1 MGKAIKDKV
10 ETPTVEE
17 IKNVEVPENAEE
29 ITEAE
34 AEELKAKAEE
44 QNQPII
50 EEPAPEVE
58 KPKEE
63 PKAEK
68 EEPKAE
74 KEEPKAE
81 KEEGEWLV
89 ETPNPSYTGLNVTIE
104 FKNGKGTTKNK
115 VVAEHFEAKGYKVTK
130 L

>member
-1 MGKAIKDKV
+1 MDKAIKDK
-10 ETPTVEE
+10 EE
-17 IKNVEVPENAEE
+17 LKNIVVPANAEE

-58 KPKEE
+58 KP
-63 PKAEK
+63 K

>member
-10 ETPTVEE
+10 ETQTVEE

-58 KPKEE
+58 KPK
-63 PKAEK
+63 AEK
-68 EEPKAE
+68 EEC
-74 KEEPKAE
+74 
-81 KEEGEWLV
+81 EWLV

-115 VVAEHFEAKGYKVTK
+115 VVAEYFENKGYKVTK

>member
-34 AEELKAKAEE
+34 GEELKAKAEE

-50 EEPAPEVE
+50 EEPALEV
-58 KPKEE
+58 EE
-63 PKAEK
+63 PKE
-68 EEPKAE
+68 
-74 KEEPKAE
+74 E

>member
-17 IKNVEVPENAEE
+17 MKKVKVPENAEE

-44 QNQPII
+44 QKQPVI
-50 EEPAPEVE
+50 EEPAPKVE
-58 KPKEE
+58 EAKE
-63 PKAEK
+63 
-68 EEPKAE
+68 
-74 KEEPKAE
+74 E

-89 ETPNPSYTGLNVTIE
+89 ETPNPSYTGLNITIE

-115 VVAEHFEAKGYKVTK
+115 VVADHFKAKGYKVTK

>member
-10 ETPTVEE
+10 ETSTVEE
-17 IKNVEVPENAEE
+17 IKNVEVHENAEE

-58 KPKEE
+58 EPKEE
-63 PKAEK
+63 P
-68 EEPKAE
+68 
-74 KEEPKAE
+74 

-115 VVAEHFEAKGYKVTK
+115 VVAEYFEAKGYKVTK

>member
-50 EEPAPEVE
+50 EEPAPEEKEVIVAGDGGVHVVE
-58 KPKEE
+58 K
-63 PKAEK
+63 
-68 EEPKAE
+68 
-74 KEEPKAE
+74 E

-115 VVAEHFEAKGYKVTK
+115 VVAEHFKAKGYKVTK

>member
-29 ITEAE
+29 
-34 AEELKAKAEE
+34 LKAKAEE
-44 QNQPII
+44 QNEPII
-50 EEPAPEVE
+50 EKPAPKV
-58 KPKEE
+58 
-63 PKAEK
+63 
-68 EEPKAE
+68 
-74 KEEPKAE
+74 EEPKAE

>member
-17 IKNVEVPENAEE
+17 IKNVEVPENTEE

-63 PKAEK
+63 PKS
-68 EEPKAE
+68 E

>member
-1 MGKAIKDKV
+1 MGKAIKDK
-10 ETPTVEE
+10 EE
-17 IKNVEVPENAEE
+17 LKNIEVPKNAEE

-34 AEELKAKAEE
+34 AEELKSKAEE
-44 QNQPII
+44 QNQPVI
-50 EEPAPEVE
+50 EEPTPKVE
-58 KPKEE
+58 EAKE
-63 PKAEK
+63 
-68 EEPKAE
+68 
-74 KEEPKAE
+74 E

-115 VVAEHFEAKGYKVTK
+115 VVAEYFEAKGYKVTK

>member
-17 IKNVEVPENAEE
+17 IKNVEV
-29 ITEAE
+29 
-34 AEELKAKAEE
+34 
-44 QNQPII
+44 
-50 EEPAPEVE
+50 E

-63 PKAEK
+63 PKE
-68 EEPKAE
+68 
-74 KEEPKAE
+74 E

>member
-17 IKNVEVPENAEE
+17 IKNVEVPEKAEE

-50 EEPAPEVE
+50 EEPAP
-58 KPKEE
+58 KD
-63 PKAEK
+63 
-68 EEPKAE
+68 
-74 KEEPKAE
+74 EEPKAE

>member
-1 MGKAIKDKV
+1 MGKAIKDK
-10 ETPTVEE
+10 EE
-17 IKNVEVPENAEE
+17 LKNIEVPENAEE

-50 EEPAPEVE
+50 EEPAPKV
-58 KPKEE
+58 EE
-63 PKAEK
+63 PKE
-68 EEPKAE
+68 
-74 KEEPKAE
+74 E

>member
-29 ITEAE
+29 PKAE
-34 AEELKAKAEE
+34 KAEE

-63 PKAEK
+63 PE
-68 EEPKAE
+68 
-74 KEEPKAE
+74 AE

>member
-10 ETPTVEE
+10 ETPTAEE
-17 IKNVEVPENAEE
+17 IKNV
-29 ITEAE
+29 
-34 AEELKAKAEE
+34 
-44 QNQPII
+44 
-50 EEPAPEVE
+50 EVE

-63 PKAEK
+63 PKAE
-68 EEPKAE
+68 A
-74 KEEPKAE
+74 
-81 KEEGEWLV
+81 EEGEWLV

>member
-10 ETPTVEE
+10 EL
-17 IKNVEVPENAEE
+17 KNIEVPENAEE

-58 KPKEE
+58 K
-63 PKAEK
+63 
-68 EEPKAE
+68 
-74 KEEPKAE
+74 PKAE

>member
-10 ETPTVEE
+10 ETLTVEE

-50 EEPAPEVE
+50 EEPAPKVE
-58 KPKEE
+58 EAEE
-63 PKAEK
+63 
-68 EEPKAE
+68 
-74 KEEPKAE
+74 E

-115 VVAEHFEAKGYKVTK
+115 VVADHFKAKGYKVTK

>member
-34 AEELKAKAEE
+34 AEE

-58 KPKEE
+58 KP
-63 PKAEK
+63 
-68 EEPKAE
+68 

>member
-10 ETPTVEE
+10 ETLTVEE
-17 IKNVEVPENAEE
+17 IKKVEVPENAEE
-29 ITEAE
+29 ITKAE

-63 PKAEK
+63 PKAE
-68 EEPKAE
+68 A
-74 KEEPKAE
+74 
-81 KEEGEWLV
+81 EEGEWLV

>member
-17 IKNVEVPENAEE
+17 IKNVEVLENAEE

-44 QNQPII
+44 QKQPVI
-50 EEPAPEVE
+50 EEPAPKVE
-58 KPKEE
+58 EAKE
-63 PKAEK
+63 
-68 EEPKAE
+68 
-74 KEEPKAE
+74 E

-89 ETPNPSYTGLNVTIE
+89 ETPNPSYTGLNITIE

>member
-58 KPKEE
+58 KL
-63 PKAEK
+63 K

>member
-50 EEPAPEVE
+50 EEPTPEVE
-58 KPKEE
+58 KPKE
-63 PKAEK
+63 
-68 EEPKAE
+68 
-74 KEEPKAE
+74 E

>member
-58 KPKEE
+58 KPK
-63 PKAEK
+63 AEV
-68 EEPKAE
+68 E
-74 KEEPKAE
+74 
-81 KEEGEWLV
+81 EWLV

>member
-1 MGKAIKDKV
+1 MGKAIKAK
-10 ETPTVEE
+10 EE
-17 IKNVEVPENAEE
+17 LKNVEVPENAEE

-34 AEELKAKAEE
+34 AEELKPKAEE
-44 QNQPII
+44 QKQPVI
-50 EEPAPEVE
+50 EEPD
-58 KPKEE
+58 PKDEE

-68 EEPKAE
+68 EEV
-74 KEEPKAE
+74 
-81 KEEGEWLV
+81 EWLV

>member
-1 MGKAIKDKV
+1 MVKAIKDKV

-50 EEPAPEVE
+50 KEPAPEVE
-58 KPKEE
+58 EPKEE

-68 EEPKAE
+68 EEPR
-74 KEEPKAE
+74 AE

>member
-1 MGKAIKDKV
+1 MGKAIKDK
-10 ETPTVEE
+10 EE
-17 IKNVEVPENAEE
+17 LKNIEVPENAEE

-34 AEELKAKAEE
+34 AEEQK
-44 QNQPII
+44 QPAI
-50 EEPAPEVE
+50 EEPAPKVE
-58 KPKEE
+58 EAKE
-63 PKAEK
+63 
-68 EEPKAE
+68 
-74 KEEPKAE
+74 E

-115 VVAEHFEAKGYKVTK
+115 VVADHFKAKGYKVTK

>member
-17 IKNVEVPENAEE
+17 IKNVEVPEKAEE
-29 ITEAE
+29 ITEAK

-63 PKAEK
+63 PKAAA
-68 EEPKAE
+68 EE
-74 KEEPKAE
+74 
-81 KEEGEWLV
+81 EEGEWLV

>member
-34 AEELKAKAEE
+34 VEELKAKAEK
-44 QNQPII
+44 QKQPII
-50 EEPAPEVE
+50 EEPAPKV
-58 KPKEE
+58 EE
-63 PKAEK
+63 PKE
-68 EEPKAE
+68 
-74 KEEPKAE
+74 E

-115 VVAEHFEAKGYKVTK
+115 VIADHFKAKGYKVTK

>member
-68 EEPKAE
+68 EE
-74 KEEPKAE
+74 
-81 KEEGEWLV
+81 GEWLV

-115 VVAEHFEAKGYKVTK
+115 VVAEYFEAKGYKVTK

>member
-44 QNQPII
+44 QKQPII

-68 EEPKAE
+68 EEPK
-74 KEEPKAE
+74 EEE
-81 KEEGEWLV
+81 EEGEWLV

>member
-10 ETPTVEE
+10 EL
-17 IKNVEVPENAEE
+17 KNIEVSE
-29 ITEAE
+29 
-34 AEELKAKAEE
+34 KAEE
-44 QNQPII
+44 QNQPVI
-50 EEPAPEVE
+50 EEPAPKVE
-58 KPKEE
+58 EAKE
-63 PKAEK
+63 
-68 EEPKAE
+68 
-74 KEEPKAE
+74 E

-115 VVAEHFEAKGYKVTK
+115 VVAEHLEAKGYKVTR

>member
-1 MGKAIKDKV
+1 MGKAIKDK
-10 ETPTVEE
+10 EE
-17 IKNVEVPENAEE
+17 LKNIEVPENAEE

-58 KPKEE
+58 K
-63 PKAEK
+63 
-68 EEPKAE
+68 
-74 KEEPKAE
+74 PKAE

>member
-1 MGKAIKDKV
+1 MGKAIKDK
-10 ETPTVEE
+10 
-17 IKNVEVPENAEE
+17 
-29 ITEAE
+29 
-34 AEELKAKAEE
+34 EELKNIEVPAKAEE
-44 QNQPII
+44 QNKPII

-58 KPKEE
+58 KPKE
-63 PKAEK
+63 K
-68 EEPKAE
+68 
-74 KEEPKAE
+74 PKAE

>member
-34 AEELKAKAEE
+34 AEELKAKEEE

-50 EEPAPEVE
+50 EEPTPEVE
-58 KPKEE
+58 KPKE
-63 PKAEK
+63 
-68 EEPKAE
+68 
-74 KEEPKAE
+74 E

>member
-1 MGKAIKDKV
+1 MGKAIKDK
-10 ETPTVEE
+10 EE
-17 IKNVEVPENAEE
+17 LKKIEVPKKAEE

-44 QNQPII
+44 QNQPVI

-58 KPKEE
+58 EAKE
-63 PKAEK
+63 
-68 EEPKAE
+68 
-74 KEEPKAE
+74 E

-89 ETPNPSYTGLNVTIE
+89 ETPNPSYTGLNITIE

-115 VVAEHFEAKGYKVTK
+115 VVADHFKAKGYKVTK